1 MYAATGG
8 IMIVLISRCLL
19 GEKCRYDGGAKPCA
33 AAIRFS
39 KENECVP
46 VCPEALS
53 GLDIP
58 RSPCE
63 ICGGDGNDV
72 LCGKARV
79 VASDGK
85 DRTDEFIA
93 GARSVLETAKICG
106 AEVAVFKARSPSC
119 GCGSIY
125 DGTFSGMLRSGDGV
139 AAALLRQNGI
149 RVVTEEELDG
159 SLGKES

>member
-1 MYAATGG
+1 M
-8 IMIVLISRCLL
+8 
-19 GEKCRYDGGAKPCA
+19 
-33 AAIRFS
+33 
-39 KENECVP
+39 
-46 VCPEALS
+46 
-53 GLDIP
+53 
-58 RSPCE
+58 
-63 ICGGDGNDV
+63 
-72 LCGKARV
+72 
-79 VASDGK
+79 
-85 DRTDEFIA
+85 
-93 GARSVLETAKICG
+93 LETAKICG